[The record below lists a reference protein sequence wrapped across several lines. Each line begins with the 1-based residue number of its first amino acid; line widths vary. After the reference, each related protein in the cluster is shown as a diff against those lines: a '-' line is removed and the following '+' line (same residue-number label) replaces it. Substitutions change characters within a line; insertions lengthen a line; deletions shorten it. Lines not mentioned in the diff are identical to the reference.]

1 MSATKTQ
8 LLMAAGLLCGVGA
21 VTVQADTL
29 AYWRMEGTAGDPVV
43 GGAGA
48 NYQLSVADSSGNG
61 NHLSA
66 WTQGGGAGFAY
77 SADVASATVPQ
88 TGLAN
93 TTSIK
98 NTGGFPAA
106 HTHSDLNGDVV
117 AGSANDVEAYFGN
130 TFTLEVSYKPELTDG
145 HRTFLGRDG
154 QGTSVDEVNR
164 ANVYFQLLPDETL
177 SFAFSD
183 AAGFWHNVAT
193 GPGAVTGFVWSENP
207 NGDNP
212 YTPWYDFAV
221 SSDGSTLRLYIDG
234 VEVATTDMTLSGSG
248 DTSLAQAT
256 TDGGDWRANAWTV
269 GRGLWAGGHGDRA
282 YGFID
287 EVRISD
293 EALAPNQLLANVP
306 EPGSIALLTLGGL
319 LVARRRRA

>member
-1 MSATKTQ
+1 MSFSKTQ
-8 LLMAAGLLCGVGA
+8 LLMAAGLLCGIGA
-21 VTVQADTL
+21 VTAEADTL
-29 AYWRMEGTAGDPVV
+29 AYWRMEGTAGNNVPGGT
-43 GGAGA
+43 GGA
-48 NYQLSVADSSGNG
+48 YTQSVNDESGNG
-61 NHLSA
+61 NHLSV
-66 WTQGGGAGFAY
+66 WGDGGGAGFIY
-77 SADVASATVPQ
+77 NSDVSSATVPQ
-88 TGLAN
+88 TGAAN
-93 TTSIK
+93 TTSMK
-98 NTGGFPAA
+98 NTGGGPAA
-106 HTHSDLNGDVV
+106 HTHSGLNPSIIGQ
-117 AGSANDVEAYFGN
+117 DVEAYFGN

-154 QGTSVDEVNR
+154 INTTSGDGAL
-164 ANVYFQLLPDETL
+164 ANIYFQLRPDETV
-177 SFAFSD
+177 AFNYSD
-183 AAGFWHNVAT
+183 AQGFRHGVET
-193 GPGAVTGFVWSENP
+193 GPGAVTGFVWADNP

-221 SSDGSTLRLYIDG
+221 TSDGTWLRLYIDG
-234 VEVATTDMTLSGSG
+234 VEVASTDMSLSGSG

-256 TDGGDWRANAWTV
+256 GDGGDWRANAWTV
-269 GRGLWAGGHGDRA
+269 GRGLYNGGHGDRA